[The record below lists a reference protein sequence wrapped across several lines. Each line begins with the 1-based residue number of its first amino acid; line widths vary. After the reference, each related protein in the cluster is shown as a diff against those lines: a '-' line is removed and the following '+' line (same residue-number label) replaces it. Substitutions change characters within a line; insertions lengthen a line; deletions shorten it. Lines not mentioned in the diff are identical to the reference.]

1 MGWHGISGAVISGW
15 LVLEI
20 RPLPDVRLNCDN
32 HVKLTDAEAN
42 LVFSIMRDL
51 SGEFEHSEV
60 RRRVGRKMLELLN
73 ADYFAS
79 YVWDDETRRFVSCV
93 QINMTE
99 SNLRRYQTYYQ
110 FHDPITPTLQK
121 RRRATLVSDVM
132 RHDRLVRTEFFND
145 FLKQDGLCFGLN
157 YFAFDR
163 GHNIG
168 DLRIWRGADRE
179 DFTPRDARIVDAVG
193 PSLVNALIRARN
205 MSARMASLRF
215 SQIAQDL
222 GLTVREAEVADLLVT
237 GLDDKEI
244 CRKLGVSKP
253 TLRSHISAVF
263 RKSGLNRR
271 TQMAEFLA
279 SKNHHL

>member
-1 MGWHGISGAVISGW
+1 
-15 LVLEI
+15 
-20 RPLPDVRLNCDN
+20 
-32 HVKLTDAEAN
+32 
-42 LVFSIMRDL
+42 MRDL

-60 RRRVGRKMLELLN
+60 RRRVGRKLLELLN

-79 YVWDDETRRFVSCV
+79 YVWDDEAQRFVSCV

-99 SNLRRYQTYYQ
+99 SNLNRYQSYYQ
-110 FHDPITPTLQK
+110 FHDPITPTLQR
-121 RRRATLVSDVM
+121 RRRATLVSEVM

-163 GHNIG
+163 GDNIG
-168 DLRIWRGADRE
+168 DLRIWRGAGRE

-205 MSARMASLRF
+205 TSGQMASLRF
-215 SQIAQDL
+215 SQIARDL
-222 GLTVREAEVADLLVT
+222 GLTAREAEVADLVVT
-237 GLDDKEI
+237 GLDDREI

-263 RKSGLNRR
+263 RKFGLNRR
-271 TQMAEFLA
+271 SQMAEFLA
-279 SKNHHL
+279 RKNHHL